1 MTTTVFDRLEGM
13 SVGWTK
19 AEAEVHG
26 TKVWEHTVPMG
37 KEAWAQM
44 VDQTEGFYKL
54 VIARDTGRIMGIHAV
69 GVDASGL
76 SAVAHVVVRLKLTAQ
91 QLGQMTFP
99 HPTQFDVIDLAARSV

>member
-1 MTTTVFDRLEGM
+1 MPTTVFDRPEGM

-26 TKVWEHTVPMG
+26 TEVWEHTVPMG

-54 VIARDTGRIMGIHAV
+54 VVARDTGRIMGIHAV

-76 SAVAHVVVRLKLTAQ
+76 SAVAHVVGRLKLTAQ
-91 QLGQMTFP
+91 QLGRMTFP
-99 HPTQFDVIDLAARSV
+99 HPKQFEVVDRAARSV